1 MYLIDTNVI
10 SEARKGHRSNVG
22 VQQFFR
28 ETAESGA
35 PCFVSSITIG
45 EIQRGISLCN
55 HRGDREQS
63 LMLQAWLDRVLESYA
78 STILPFCKD
87 CAQLWGHLCPPDISN
102 IIDKQLAATALCYD
116 LVLVTR
122 NVRHVAGT
130 GARVLDPF
138 L

>member
-10 SEARKGHRSNVG
+10 SEARKGDRSNAG
-22 VQQFFR
+22 VRQFFR
-28 ETAESGA
+28 EAVESGA

-55 HRGDREQS
+55 HRGDQKQG
-63 LMLQAWLDRVLESYA
+63 LILQAWLDSVLENYA
-78 STILPFCKD
+78 SNILPFCKD
-87 CAQLWGHLCPPDISN
+87 CAQLWGHLCSPDTTN

-116 LVLVTR
+116 LTVVTR

-130 GARVLDPF
+130 GVRVLDPF
-138 L
+138 N